1 MSETTIEDVKVPTPD
16 APKKVK
22 PKKPEAETTA
32 PKIED
37 NYIIIEAGGHQYRVA
52 EGDVITVNR
61 MDVEEGASIKIDQVL
76 LIRTPK
82 SIDDLIVGTPYIAG
96 ASVSAKVLHHTRGD
110 KIRVFKKRRRQ
121 QYKKTIGHRQDL
133 TELKIGKLEQI

>member
-1 MSETTIEDVKVPTPD
+1 MSETTTEDVKVSTPE
-16 APKKVK
+16 APKKIK
-22 PKKPEAETTA
+22 TKKPEAEAAA
-32 PKIED
+32 PKVED
-37 NYIIIEAGGHQYRVA
+37 NYIVIEAGGHQYRVA
-52 EGDVITVNR
+52 EGDIITVNR
-61 MDVEEGASIKIDQVL
+61 MDAEEGSSVKLEQVL

-96 ASVSAKVLHHTRGD
+96 ASVSAKVVRHTRGD

-133 TELKIGKLEQI
+133 TELKIGKLEQV